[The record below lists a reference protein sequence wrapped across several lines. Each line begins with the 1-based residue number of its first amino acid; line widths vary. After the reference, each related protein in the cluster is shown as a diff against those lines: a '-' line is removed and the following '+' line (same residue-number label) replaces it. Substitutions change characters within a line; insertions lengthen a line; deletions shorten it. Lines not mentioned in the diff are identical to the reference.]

1 MIKYTH
7 HCDPITFDADLVCG
21 ICTTLVFNA
30 HQTSCCGSLYC
41 HHCILAWLH
50 VHNVGSNGSS
60 CLTCR
65 TELTKSMIIPD
76 VRSDR
81 KSADQIRHCPFH
93 AEFGCAFAG
102 NRREVT
108 THQRT
113 CTCKPVISGF
123 LFSRKRPLLLDNL
136 RVLIVDDSATLLKLT
151 QRVLQNHGHS
161 VDTACDGAKGLAMID
176 ASLQPKGR
184 PYDVILM
191 DLWMPV
197 LNGFDTTRRLRAM
210 EATAT
215 TASGGCFDGSTHRAK
230 SSSTLI
236 NGDTS
241 FPIVERYRTRQLV
254 IAISAN
260 SDSSTPDEAYNSGV
274 DGFLRKPFQY
284 DAFLTE
290 ISDLGSR

>member
-1 MIKYTH
+1 MIKSTH
-7 HCDPITFDADLVCG
+7 RCDPITFDTDLVCG
-21 ICTTLVFNA
+21 ICSTLVFNA

-50 VHNVGSNGSS
+50 VLDVGSNGTS

-65 TELTKSMIIPD
+65 TELTNSMIVPD

-108 THQRT
+108 AHQRT
-113 CTCKPVISGF
+113 CTYKPVISGF
-123 LFSRKRPLLLDNL
+123 LVSRKMPLLLDNL
-136 RVLIVDDSATLLKLT
+136 HVLVVDDCATLLKLT

-161 VDTACDGAKGLAMID
+161 VDTACDGAKGLALIY

-197 LNGFDTTRRLRAM
+197 LNGFDTTRRLRAL
-210 EATAT
+210 EATAN
-215 TASGGCFDGSTHRAK
+215 TASGGCLDGTTHHAK
-230 SSSTLI
+230 SSTLTD
-236 NGDTS
+236 GDTS
-241 FPIVERYRTRQLV
+241 FPNVGRYRTRQLV

-260 SDSSTPDEAYNSGV
+260 SDSSTPDEAYNAGV
-274 DGFLRKPFQY
+274 DGFLCKPFQY
-284 DAFLTE
+284 DAFMTE
-290 ISDLGSR
+290 ISNLGSR